1 MEAIRRNS
9 KLAHRSRRWH
19 DLHERI
25 RSSPYRSLQSDPD
38 TSPPRSR
45 RFLTPDDI
53 AEIVRVYE
61 AGQST
66 QHIGSRYGM
75 SKTRVA
81 TILREQGV
89 PLRRP
94 GLTDDQVSEAA
105 QLYEAGKSL
114 AILGVHFGVSHATIA
129 NVLKKRGIRL
139 RPRPGWRDTST
150 LHGDS
155 E

>member
-1 MEAIRRNS
+1 M
-9 KLAHRSRRWH
+9 
-19 DLHERI
+19 RI
-25 RSSPYRSLQSDPD
+25 SSPRRCQGGQDVP
-38 TSPPRSR
+38 PPRSR

-53 AEIVRVYE
+53 TEIVRVYE
-61 AGQST
+61 AGRST
-66 QHIGSRYGM
+66 QHIGSHYGM

-89 PLRRP
+89 PLRRQ
-94 GLTDDQVSEAA
+94 GLTDEQVSEAA

-114 AILGVHFGVSHATIA
+114 ATLGAHFGVSHATIA

-150 LHGDS
+150 LHGNS